1 MCDNPEDLY
10 DHFVEPFNNDLD
22 DIDCIDEEKTCHD
35 E

>member
-1 MCDNPEDLY
+1 MCDYPDDLY

-22 DIDCIDEEKTCHD
+22 DIDGIDNEDSEN